1 MPAQVGAVK
10 VIAISNSSIFNI
22 GDVYAM
28 APVSTA
34 KTFAGGG
41 SFNTGDG
48 ISVDLSNS
56 TTYVNDE
63 DYIDQSLINSDDI

>member
-1 MPAQVGAVK
+1 MPAKVGAVK
-10 VIAISNSSIFNI
+10 VINIGSSSIFNI

-28 APVSTA
+28 APYSTA

-48 ISVDLSNS
+48 IEIDLSNS
-56 TTYVNDE
+56 STNVNDM
-63 DYIDQSLINSDDI
+63 DQVDQPITVDVE